1 MDGVQMR
8 KGKKYYGKQGQYITG
23 IDGLRAIAVLMV
35 LAYHLQFPF
44 AKGGLLGVTVFFV
57 ISGFLI
63 TRILVSEL
71 GSTRTIDLKK
81 FWIRRIRRLLPA
93 VLAMVSVLIF
103 AGAVWNRVLFTKTC
117 SDLLSA
123 IFCYN
128 NWHQIFRNVSYFE
141 NAGMPS
147 PLTHCWS
154 LSVEAQFYLV
164 YPLLLLFFAKF
175 PDWRKRSA
183 CATLLLAI
191 LSMGAM
197 WILFDPSKDPSRVY
211 YGTDTRVFSL
221 LSGAFLV
228 FVTADG
234 PAKKKQKRSP
244 ASCPPRDAAGIAG
257 LLAILYMAVRVDG
270 YSSFLYRG
278 GQGIASAC
286 TVLVIYSLL
295 DTDGILSRLLSA
307 VPLKWISD
315 RSYGIYLWHYPVILL
330 VSGGKKSPWWVSIL
344 EILLTIL
351 LSALSY
357 RFIETPIRRG
367 IIGKSIAVIRS
378 EPETKRERR
387 KQIRTLKRSIRAV
400 SAAFVTAAGV
410 LLCILFVPRE
420 NALDHIEE
428 LERQE
433 KKAEEIARRKTLE
446 WKESAELNAAQDNA
460 ELNPAQDS
468 AELDPAQDGAEGFLH
483 GIAVKSAKRLRENK
497 AKEGGETPLSMAA
510 QADVE
515 TVLTDEELLSGLRL
529 LLIGDSVAMGAT
541 DEFYSAFP
549 GSISDVAVGR
559 QTTESIGIYDTYV
572 NVNGWN
578 GDGVIFALGA
588 NGLLYHSLDTLR
600 DMLGPDRP
608 LFVVTVR
615 VPYVSWEGPNNEEIY
630 AFTNTRENTYLVD
643 WYKISEGHG
652 EYFAGDGIHLT
663 YEGCQAYVNGIK
675 EAAAEVY
682 RKQ

>member
-1 MDGVQMR
+1 MDGEQMR
-8 KGKKYYGKQGQYITG
+8 KDKKSYSKQSQYITG

-81 FWIRRIRRLLPA
+81 FWVRRIRRLLPA
-93 VLAMVSVLIF
+93 VLVMVSVLIF

-164 YPLLLLFFAKF
+164 YPLLLIFFAKF
-175 PDWRKRSA
+175 PDWRKRCA

-197 WILFDPSKDPSRVY
+197 WILFDPSHDPSRVY

-221 LSGAFLV
+221 LFGAFLV
-228 FVTADG
+228 FVTG
-234 PAKKKQKRSP
+234 GGSAKRTQKRTS
-244 ASCPPRDAAGIAG
+244 AFCLLRDAAGIAG
-257 LLAILYMAVRVDG
+257 LLVILYMAARADG

-278 GQGIASAC
+278 GQGLVSAC
-286 TVLVIYSLL
+286 TVLVIGSLL
-295 DTDGILSRLLSA
+295 NTDGILSRLLSA
-307 VPLKWISD
+307 APLKWISD

-330 VSGGKKSPWWVSIL
+330 ISGGKKAPWWVSIL

-357 RFIETPIRRG
+357 RFIETPIRHG
-367 IIGKSIAVIRS
+367 IIGKSIAVIRG
-378 EPETKRERR
+378 EPESKRERR

-400 SAAFVTAAGV
+400 SAAFVIAAGV

-420 NALDHIEE
+420 NALEHIEE
-428 LERQE
+428 LEQQE
-433 KKAEEIARRKTLE
+433 EKAKEIARRKTLE
-446 WKESAELNAAQDNA
+446 WKESAKP
-460 ELNPAQDS
+460 NPAQ
-468 AELDPAQDGAEGFLH
+468 ERAEGFLH
-483 GIAVKSAKRLRENK
+483 DIVLKSAKRLRNNK
-497 AKEGGETPLSMAA
+497 AKEGRETPLSIAA
-510 QADVE
+510 QDGVE
-515 TVLTDEELLSGLRL
+515 TALTDEELLSGLRL
-529 LLIGDSVAMGAT
+529 LLIGDSVAMGAM

-549 GSISDVAVGR
+549 SSISDVAVGR

-572 NVNGWN
+572 NVHGWN

-608 LFVVTVR
+608 LFLVTVR

-630 AFTNTRENTYLVD
+630 AFTKAKENTYLVD

-675 EAAAEVY
+675 EVAAEVY
-682 RKQ
+682 RNQ

>member
-1 MDGVQMR
+1 MDGEQMR
-8 KGKKYYGKQGQYITG
+8 KDKKSYSKQGQYITG

-81 FWIRRIRRLLPA
+81 FWVRRIRRLLPA
-93 VLAMVSVLIF
+93 VLVMVSVLIF

-164 YPLLLLFFAKF
+164 YPLLLIFFAKF

-183 CATLLLAI
+183 CTTLLLAI

-197 WILFDPSKDPSRVY
+197 WVLFDPSHDPSRVY

-221 LSGAFLV
+221 LFGAFLA
-228 FVTADG
+228 FAAGDG
-234 PAKKKQKRSP
+234 SAKRKQKRTP
-244 ASCPPRDAAGIAG
+244 ASCLLRDAAGIAG
-257 LLAILYMAVRVDG
+257 LLVILYMTARTDG

-278 GQGIASAC
+278 GQGLVSVC
-286 TVLVIYSLL
+286 TVLVIGSLL
-295 DTDGILSRLLSA
+295 NTDGILSRLLSA
-307 VPLKWISD
+307 APLKWISD

-330 VSGGKKSPWWVSIL
+330 ISGGKKAPLWVSIL

-357 RFIETPIRRG
+357 RFIETPIRHG
-367 IIGKSIAVIRS
+367 IIEKSIAVIRG

-400 SAAFVTAAGV
+400 SAAFVIAAGV

-420 NALDHIEE
+420 NALEHIEE
-428 LERQE
+428 LEQQE
-433 KKAEEIARRKTLE
+433 EKAKEIAKRKTLE
-446 WKESAELNAAQDNA
+446 WKESAKP
-460 ELNPAQDS
+460 NPAQ
-468 AELDPAQDGAEGFLH
+468 AG
-483 GIAVKSAKRLRENK
+483 
-497 AKEGGETPLSMAA
+497 
-510 QADVE
+510 VE
-515 TVLTDEELLSGLRL
+515 TALADEELLSGLRL

-549 GSISDVAVGR
+549 SSISDVAVGR

-572 NVNGWN
+572 NVHGWN

-608 LFVVTVR
+608 LFLVTVR

-630 AFTNTRENTYLVD
+630 AFTKARENTYLVD

-682 RKQ
+682 RNQ

>member
-1 MDGVQMR
+1 MDGEQMR
-8 KGKKYYGKQGQYITG
+8 TDKKSYSKQGQYITG

-81 FWIRRIRRLLPA
+81 FWVRRIRRLLPA
-93 VLAMVSVLIF
+93 VLVMVSFLIF

-164 YPLLLLFFAKF
+164 YPLLLIFFAKF

-183 CATLLLAI
+183 CTTLLLAI

-197 WILFDPSKDPSRVY
+197 WVLFDPSHDPSRVY

-221 LSGAFLV
+221 LFGAFLA
-228 FVTADG
+228 FAAGDG
-234 PAKKKQKRSP
+234 SAKRKQKRTP
-244 ASCPPRDAAGIAG
+244 ASCLFRDAAGIAG
-257 LLAILYMAVRVDG
+257 LLVILYMTARTDG

-278 GQGIASAC
+278 GQGLVSVC
-286 TVLVIYSLL
+286 TVLVIGSLL
-295 DTDGILSRLLSA
+295 NTDGILSWLLSA
-307 VPLKWISD
+307 APLKWISD

-330 VSGGKKSPWWVSIL
+330 ISGGKKAPLWVSIL

-357 RFIETPIRRG
+357 RFIETPIRHG
-367 IIGKSIAVIRS
+367 IIGKSIAVIRG

-400 SAAFVTAAGV
+400 SAAFVIAAGV

-420 NALDHIEE
+420 NALEHIEE
-428 LERQE
+428 LEQQE
-433 KKAEEIARRKTLE
+433 EKAKEIARRKTLE
-446 WKESAELNAAQDNA
+446 WKESAKP
-460 ELNPAQDS
+460 NPAQ
-468 AELDPAQDGAEGFLH
+468 AG
-483 GIAVKSAKRLRENK
+483 
-497 AKEGGETPLSMAA
+497 
-510 QADVE
+510 VE
-515 TVLTDEELLSGLRL
+515 TALADEELLSGLRL

-572 NVNGWN
+572 NVHGWN

-608 LFVVTVR
+608 LFLVTVR

-630 AFTNTRENTYLVD
+630 AFAKARENTYLVD
-643 WYKISEGHG
+643 WYKISEGHE

-682 RKQ
+682 RNQ

>member
-1 MDGVQMR
+1 MDGEQMR
-8 KGKKYYGKQGQYITG
+8 KDKKSYSKQGQYITG

-81 FWIRRIRRLLPA
+81 FWVRRIRRLLPA
-93 VLAMVSVLIF
+93 VLVMVSVLIF

-164 YPLLLLFFAKF
+164 YPLLLIFFAKF

-183 CATLLLAI
+183 CTTLLLAI

-197 WILFDPSKDPSRVY
+197 WVLFDPSHDPSRVY

-221 LSGAFLV
+221 LFGAFLA
-228 FVTADG
+228 FAAGDG
-234 PAKKKQKRSP
+234 SAKRKQKRTP
-244 ASCPPRDAAGIAG
+244 ASCLLRDAAGIAG
-257 LLAILYMAVRVDG
+257 LLVILYMTARTDG

-278 GQGIASAC
+278 GQGLVSVC
-286 TVLVIYSLL
+286 TVLVIGSLL
-295 DTDGILSRLLSA
+295 NTDGILSRLLSA
-307 VPLKWISD
+307 APLKWISD

-330 VSGGKKSPWWVSIL
+330 ISGGKKAPLWVSIL
-344 EILLTIL
+344 EIL

-357 RFIETPIRRG
+357 RFIETPIRHG
-367 IIGKSIAVIRS
+367 IIEKSIAVIRG

-400 SAAFVTAAGV
+400 SAAFVIAAGV

-420 NALDHIEE
+420 NALEHIEE
-428 LERQE
+428 LEQQE
-433 KKAEEIARRKTLE
+433 EKAKEIAKRKTLE
-446 WKESAELNAAQDNA
+446 WKESAKP
-460 ELNPAQDS
+460 NPAQ
-468 AELDPAQDGAEGFLH
+468 AG
-483 GIAVKSAKRLRENK
+483 
-497 AKEGGETPLSMAA
+497 
-510 QADVE
+510 VE
-515 TVLTDEELLSGLRL
+515 TALADEELLSGLRL

-549 GSISDVAVGR
+549 SSISDVAVGR

-572 NVNGWN
+572 NVHGWN

-608 LFVVTVR
+608 LFLVTVR

-630 AFTNTRENTYLVD
+630 AFTKARENTYLVD

-663 YEGCQAYVNGIK
+663 YEGCQAYVNGSRGISK
-675 EAAAEVY
+675 SIEG
-682 RKQ
+682 R